1 MSVTSDVARSRNG
14 NYYMKTFHLVGG
26 RRGGLFGKILI
37 FLRNKEKLMK
47 GFEVIMTKVFTA
59 SLHSQPFFQNVEG
72 NEAREINVL
81 NILSL
86 AGQAFS

>member
-1 MSVTSDVARSRNG
+1 
-14 NYYMKTFHLVGG
+14 
-26 RRGGLFGKILI
+26 
-37 FLRNKEKLMK
+37 MK